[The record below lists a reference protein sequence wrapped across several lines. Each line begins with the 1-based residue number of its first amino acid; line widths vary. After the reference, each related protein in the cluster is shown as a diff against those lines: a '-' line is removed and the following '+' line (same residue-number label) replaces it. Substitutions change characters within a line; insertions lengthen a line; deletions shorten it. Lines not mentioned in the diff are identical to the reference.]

1 MAKLT
6 AWIVTIIGILLVWAR
21 ITTLPQLNANLVGW
35 LIALGVLIIGI
46 GKLVRN
52 YNRKGK
58 R

>member
-6 AWIVTIIGILLVWAR
+6 AWIVTIVGLWLLLAE
-21 ITTLPQLNANLVGW
+21 I
-35 LIALGVLIIGI
+35 GVLPTVLLDLQGWVIAVAVLVVGI

-52 YNRKGK
+52 YSK